1 MRFSRDQRGYE
12 HTYVLHTSRGQGR
25 QEPRILY
32 WFRTPPHVRVGR
44 AAIDEEAIR
53 LLEDAHPDVQFEWS
67 RMLKAQPPPPPP
79 PEDHGRRRRDR
90 GRPDRG
96 RSQEPRRGP
105 APALAVP
112 KPEPLEALPEET
124 IPEEAIGGE
133 AEPEVAVEPEG
144 ALDLEPDLERELEL
158 EPEPVEPTE
167 RPEPVQ
173 LLDSTVLERLRTRH
187 AELLTRINQRI
198 ADPVQRDVLRGEAE
212 RLNPE
217 TWVTAEEARTGLEHF
232 EQWFEAIRAQLPQPS
247 RRRRRRRK
255 RGGGGGSAGPPS
267 SGTTL

>member
-1 MRFSRDQRGYE
+1 MRFSRDRRGYE

-67 RMLKAQPPPPPP
+67 RMLKAQPPPPA
-79 PEDHGRRRRDR
+79 PEDQIRRRQK
-90 GRPDRG
+90 GRPERE
-96 RSQEPRRGP
+96 RPQ
-105 APALAVP
+105 APQRQPIAAT
-112 KPEPLEALPEET
+112 ALPEPVEPVELEP
-124 IPEEAIGGE
+124 IRPEVL
-133 AEPEVAVEPEG
+133 EPEAAIEP
-144 ALDLEPDLERELEL
+144 ELEL
-158 EPEPVEPTE
+158 EPEPGEPVEPA
-167 RPEPVQ
+167 EPVE
-173 LLDSTVLERLRTRH
+173 LLEPVVLERLRTRY

-198 ADPVQRDVLRGEAE
+198 TDPVQRDVLRGEAE

-247 RRRRRRRK
+247 RRRRRRRT
-255 RGGGGGSAGPPS
+255 RGGGGQGPGPRPPERP
-267 SGTTL
+267 GEV